1 MGEYKDTHLGKI
13 PIDWNVTE
21 LQYVT
26 NDKDRYSF
34 AGGPFGSD
42 LKSEHYTED
51 GIRVIQLQNIGDGE
65 FLNSSKV
72 YTSLEKADEL
82 VKCNIYPGDII
93 LAKMAEPVA
102 RACKIPDIEDR
113 FLMCSDGIRVSV
125 DSNKFDADYIT
136 YSINADYFRNVA
148 ISRSTGSTRLRIG
161 LGALKT
167 IELLI
172 PPLPEQKKI
181 AKILS
186 TVDGHI
192 DEVDGMIED
201 LKELKKG
208 LMQKLLTEGIG
219 HIAFKDSEVGRIPV
233 EWELRKL
240 NDITDVR
247 DGTHDSPK
255 QLDSGV
261 PFVTS
266 KNLKS
271 YGLDFTEISYIS
283 EMDHQEI
290 SRRSHVEK
298 GDILFGMIGTIGNPV
313 IVDIDFEISIKN
325 VALIKFAKSD
335 YDDRLLKY
343 LLDSELV
350 LQQFRRKSN
359 GGVQKFIALGM
370 IRDLDIP
377 VPSKSEQI
385 EIARILSSVDER
397 IDLYMTEY
405 NNLLELKKGL
415 MQQLLTGKVRVC

>member
-1 MGEYKDTHLGKI
+1 
-13 PIDWNVTE
+13 
-21 LQYVT
+21 
-26 NDKDRYSF
+26 
-34 AGGPFGSD
+34 
-42 LKSEHYTED
+42 
-51 GIRVIQLQNIGDGE
+51 
-65 FLNSSKV
+65 
-72 YTSLEKADEL
+72 
-82 VKCNIYPGDII
+82 
-93 LAKMAEPVA
+93 
-102 RACKIPDIEDR
+102 
-113 FLMCSDGIRVSV
+113 
-125 DSNKFDADYIT
+125 
-136 YSINADYFRNVA
+136 
-148 ISRSTGSTRLRIG
+148 
-161 LGALKT
+161 
-167 IELLI
+167 
-172 PPLPEQKKI
+172 
-181 AKILS
+181 
-186 TVDGHI
+186 
-192 DEVDGMIED
+192 MIED

-405 NNLLELKKGL
+405 NDLLELKKGL